1 MRTANCTQSLTCQLD
16 SETQC
21 GATFR
26 AQTRK
31 RKSAAPLW
39 SWLQN
44 GSNNTLTMKTFFFSV
59 LHCFHSTQFLLL
71 TSGHLSHHQ
80 SWLSCEEKRESWGVL
95 VTCDGPSSASSC
107 LHPMHGNYAEGWR
120 PQTRQKLKCGV
131 GESKRVI
138 SPRKSRNVPQM
149 GGRSSILSEPESP
162 SCFSTWVDIVPKT
175 FFQLASQNRSNR
187 LCRSWWRPCAW
198 NPTVL
203 HLMYFSAI

>member
-1 MRTANCTQSLTCQLD
+1 MARCKINRYHLAKALHGRVIVRLIRATASPNGGNRPCALQTARNHSHASWT
-16 SETQC
+16 
-21 GATFR
+21 AKR
-26 AQTRK
+26 NVAQHSGHRRK

-131 GESKRVI
+131 GES
-138 SPRKSRNVPQM
+138 
-149 GGRSSILSEPESP
+149 
-162 SCFSTWVDIVPKT
+162 
-175 FFQLASQNRSNR
+175 
-187 LCRSWWRPCAW
+187 
-198 NPTVL
+198 
-203 HLMYFSAI
+203 